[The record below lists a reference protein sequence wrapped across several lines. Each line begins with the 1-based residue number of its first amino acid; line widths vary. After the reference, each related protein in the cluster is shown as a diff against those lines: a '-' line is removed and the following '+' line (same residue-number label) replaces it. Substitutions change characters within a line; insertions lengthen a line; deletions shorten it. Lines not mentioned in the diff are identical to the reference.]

1 MSNPSLHRKSNIP
14 LDFPD
19 HSRIVCCI
27 FVCPL
32 PMTLC
37 EHLSL
42 VRTRIMNDAQCASVL
57 GQCPVCLYAFTYEI
71 DAELERPLFYRL
83 VISKSLESKLRSF
96 ETSPC
101 IYTIASYSCIFVQK
115 DSILHSKWVF

>member
-1 MSNPSLHRKSNIP
+1 
-14 LDFPD
+14 
-19 HSRIVCCI
+19 
-27 FVCPL
+27 
-32 PMTLC
+32 MTLC

-83 VISKSLESKLRSF
+83 VISKSLDRVRLRH
-96 ETSPC
+96 PR
-101 IYTIASYSCIFVQK
+101 V
-115 DSILHSKWVF
+115 SIHGVVT